1 MISPKTQ
8 ELIDKYPEII
18 EQNLKKWLSV
28 ALFELK
34 LKESHK
40 EVIAAFVEFYEQ
52 KKGVKYRFNGGKDGN
67 ATKAIIL
74 GIRHQWN
81 QTHGEE
87 PTKENILVAFR
98 WMLDN
103 LPPWVFD
110 NLSLSVFKIP
120 KEVASFSLT
129 GIVAIEI
136 CAFAFI
142 CAFIISLK
150 SI

>member
-110 NLSLSVFKIP
+110 NLSLSVFNSQFNQIVSYGKSKSQP
-120 KEVASFSLT
+120 KQSTSEAL
-129 GIVAIEI
+129 EI
-136 CAFAFI
+136 LN
-142 CAFIISLK
+142 SRHK
-150 SI
+150 G